1 MADLIGVNDTLPV
14 RLGGVS
20 TTTGIPDNYA
30 EVKAGSTAAAT
41 TDSALVVA
49 LSPNSPLPA
58 GTNVLGAVTFN
69 DSTPATQTITA
80 LDTGTA
86 SLVGANG
93 QTFFV
98 GTPTVG
104 STATFTLASTET
116 VAIEA
121 TFLGTG
127 GTLEVEVSSDSGAL
141 WLRPVVF
148 QPSTQSYTNGFT
160 APFMGIVNVSG
171 MTNIRVRGT
180 VSWSG
185 TVTILIRESL
195 HTRAVVIGDA
205 LPPGANTIGAVNQS
219 GTWNVNNVSG
229 TVSLPTGAA
238 TSANQATEISSLQLI
253 DNPIGSVGAGT
264 AGTSSYLT
272 GGVFNTAL
280 PTLTTSEQAAIQLDS
295 SGRQLIAP
303 LTNASIVKAQLQDN
317 SGNALL
323 SVNSQI
329 ENRDVINVSSQ
340 YRAQSITN
348 TAAQALGAATILAN
362 RKVITITPTNG
373 TIYWGTNSS
382 VTTATGT
389 PLFANQ
395 TLTLAFTDNV
405 SVFVI
410 SAGTVDARIM
420 EAS

>member
-20 TTTGIPDNYA
+20 TTTGVPDNYA
-30 EVKAGSTAAAT
+30 EVKAGSTAAAA

-280 PTLTTSEQAAIQLDS
+280 PTLTTGEQAAIQLDS